1 MRAYPRDGVEEEEEE
16 DEDED
21 GSKDRVAKREDSV
34 ARTDDDAFSYSASSW
49 MSARISGT
57 SGLCLVAV
65 YWLVWGGGIDSSGR
79 WMGGLLN
86 LPASVAN
93 RIIGEEAIMSV

>member
-1 MRAYPRDGVEEEEEE
+1 MVVGDDAEEEEEEGGGGDGGGGGGEGGKISKVRAYPRDGIEEEEEE
-16 DEDED
+16 DG

-57 SGLCLVAV
+57 SGFCLVAV
-65 YWLVWGGGIDSSGR
+65 YWWCEG
-79 WMGGLLN
+79 N
-86 LPASVAN
+86 
-93 RIIGEEAIMSV
+93 